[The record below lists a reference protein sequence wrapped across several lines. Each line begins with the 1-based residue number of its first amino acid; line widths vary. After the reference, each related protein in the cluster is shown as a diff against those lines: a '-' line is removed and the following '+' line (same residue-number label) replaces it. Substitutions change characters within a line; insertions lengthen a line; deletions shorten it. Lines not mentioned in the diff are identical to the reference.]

1 MIIET
6 GALNFRSSLGVML
19 RQVQHQHDSIVINK
33 RGKPVAVLVDIRLFE
48 QIQRMATRFDVLC
61 ARVEAGFAQTPA
73 AEGFAEIEIV
83 CKAERTKL
91 RVLK

>member
-6 GALNFRSSLGVML
+6 GVVNFRSSLGVMMKL
-19 RQVQHQHDSIVINK
+19 VQLQHDSIVINK

-48 QIQRMATRFDVLC
+48 QIQRMATRFDGLC

-73 AEGFAEIEIV
+73 VEGVAEIDV
-83 CKAERTKL
+83 ACKAERTQL
-91 RVLK
+91 RDLK